1 MTFAMMTPEPNT
13 PPRPG
18 ALTMSAAEAM
28 NATAALYAAIAVA
41 VEAAAKAGLSPA
53 DIQAVLE
60 RCAEVVG
67 ETDGE

>member
-1 MTFAMMTPEPNT
+1 
-13 PPRPG
+13 
-18 ALTMSAAEAM
+18 MSAAEAM

>member
-1 MTFAMMTPEPNT
+1 
-13 PPRPG
+13 
-18 ALTMSAAEAM
+18 MSAAEAM

-41 VEAAAKAGLSPA
+41 VEAAAKAGLSQA

-67 ETDGE
+67 EADE